1 MKYRITN
8 QRELRREFWETFPEL
23 DRRKLVFG
31 GGGVGSYQAHRTDTR
46 VTFVDWIDA
55 LQKSGDISEA
65 LAQRATL

>member
-8 QRELRREFWETFPEL
+8 QRHLRREFWETFPEL

-31 GGGVGSYQAHRTDTR
+31 GGHAHRTDTR
-46 VTFVDWIDA
+46 VMFVDWIDA